1 MSNIKEI
8 DLSKFEKFKVT
19 GIYRDGRRFRPLVYT
34 NHSAAFSIN
43 LYALAR
49 DPELRD
55 SSVWGITKDGK
66 QKLLKR
72 VYN

>member
-1 MSNIKEI
+1 MSNTKEI

-19 GIYRDGRRFRPLVYT
+19 GTYRNGQRFSPLVYT
-34 NHSAAFSIN
+34 NPYFAFGIN
-43 LYALAR
+43 LWQG
-49 DPELRD
+49 
-55 SSVWGITKDGK
+55 SVWGITKDGK

>member
-8 DLSKFEKFKVT
+8 DLSKFVKFKVT
-19 GIYRDGRRFRPLVYT
+19 GTYRNGRRFSPLEYT
-34 NHSAAFSIN
+34 NPSYAFGIN
-43 LYALAR
+43 LWQG
-49 DPELRD
+49 
-55 SSVWGITKDGK
+55 SVWGITKDGN